1 MLYAIQHQHWTN
13 VCLNFSSS
21 NDLLLSDTHIN
32 QNSLHILFQ
41 HLDRVRTRP
50 IDVTI
55 MACHLHNA
63 DNLLFQYILHQC
75 DCWHSFSMNAPP
87 EIWRSMNI
95 CEALLNELTSLKIYD
110 SGYMSRHEAI
120 YLNQLISVFSFLP
133 EIQTLSICNVP
144 LYAFTASLATFHG
157 LTKFE
162 VQLYRQAAEVL
173 DCIALYDQ
181 HFILGYHM

>member
-1 MLYAIQHQHWTN
+1 M
-13 VCLNFSSS
+13 
-21 NDLLLSDTHIN
+21 D
-32 QNSLHILFQ
+32 
-41 HLDRVRTRP
+41 
-50 IDVTI
+50 
-55 MACHLHNA
+55 
-63 DNLLFQYILHQC
+63 
-75 DCWHSFSMNAPP
+75 APP
-87 EIWRSMNI
+87 EIWQSMNI

-120 YLNQLISVFSFLP
+120 YLNQLVSVFSFLP

-173 DCIALYDQ
+173 DVLPCMTSISSLGITCDANVAEFHCIIKLPSVTSLTLQDSKSMEGLPIVWSMLQ
-181 HFILGYHM
+181 LENLCNL